1 MKQFSSKDITIEEIK
16 TLRSLLEQYIYNL
29 SPIPTNT
36 IENKKRFNKRVKI
49 VLFDIYGTLLI
60 SEAGEINTDIN
71 IIKRG
76 EEREYITPSLQSL
89 EKKIDLPTVL
99 REEIIRTHTLLRKEG
114 IDYPEI
120 DIITIWHTITQK
132 FLEKKLSL
140 TEIMRIATEY
150 ELINNKISLMPQAK
164 ETLKELKERGLT
176 LGIVSNAQFYT
187 PVILSFLLEQPLE
200 EIFSSNF
207 LVWSFQER
215 RGKPS
220 PLIFKK
226 ISESMRDY
234 QIPIELSLYVGNDM
248 KNDIFTAHANGI
260 PTVLFQVINALYG

>member
-1 MKQFSSKDITIEEIK
+1 
-16 TLRSLLEQYIYNL
+16 
-29 SPIPTNT
+29 
-36 IENKKRFNKRVKI
+36 
-49 VLFDIYGTLLI
+49 
-60 SEAGEINTDIN
+60 
-71 IIKRG
+71 
-76 EEREYITPSLQSL
+76 
-89 EKKIDLPTVL
+89 
-99 REEIIRTHTLLRKEG
+99 
-114 IDYPEI
+114 
-120 DIITIWHTITQK
+120 
-132 FLEKKLSL
+132 
-140 TEIMRIATEY
+140 
-150 ELINNKISLMPQAK
+150 MPQAK
-164 ETLKELKERGLT
+164 ETLKELKKRGLT

-226 ISESMRDY
+226 IIESMRDY

-260 PTVLFQVINALYG
+260 PTVLFAGDKRSLRLREEEKEINLVQPERVITSLNQILEIIP